1 MAAITASIAD
11 LPTFMGMSVATS
23 SLRRHISSP
32 SLDFAHWAESLIPGI
47 IKVPAN
53 ALFPRILMK
62 TIAVLTLA
70 FAFPCM
76 ALSEEIDFAHQIVP
90 LLKKQCGNCHSGT
103 QKEGGFSLNTRE
115 TLLVGGESGLA
126 VVPRQADQGELIARV
141 TTDDDFTR
149 MPPEGDPLSK
159 EQIKLLK
166 RWIESGVSWEPG
178 FTFGEKIYEP
188 PLKPRRPELPPAVA
202 GRTNP
207 IDRILDAQLAEQGRS
222 PLQPLDDEAFLR
234 RAYLDLI
241 GLLPTPDER
250 ESFVHD
256 SDSDKRAKL
265 VRELLN
271 RDVDYA
277 EHWLTFWNDL
287 LRNDYAGTGFITG
300 GRKQISSWLY
310 EALVTNKPYDQFTR
324 ELIAPPTSESAGFGQ
339 GIKWRGEVSAAQTV
353 EIQFAQNVGQSFL
366 GINLKC
372 ASCHD
377 SFIDRWK
384 LKDAYGLAAIYSNRS
399 LELHRCD
406 KPNGEMAEATWLF
419 PELGQV
425 DATAPRPER
434 LQQLADLMTHRENGR
449 FTRTIVNRLW
459 HRMMG
464 RGIVHPTD
472 AMQSPPW
479 NADLLDF
486 LAEHLVA
493 SDYDLKQTLL
503 LIATSQAY
511 QTQAESVT
519 QPADPDNY
527 QYAGPRSKRMTA
539 EQFIDCVWQVT
550 ETSPESFDAPVIR
563 GNLST
568 DAANQVAVSGQ
579 WIWSQ
584 AEVSGAAAGETITL
598 RKQFTLEETPN
609 DGFALVSC
617 DNEYTLYVNGK
628 KLASGDNWMEPDLV
642 RLTSLK
648 KGANEFLIVAKNGGS
663 GPNAAGLFFEA
674 RLADQVI
681 SSDATWQWTTQVP
694 NNAGKFKTQPDN
706 WQPAAVTKTQE
717 IWMGRLRPVM
727 AQMLAQGIDGQRY
740 MVRASLLKSD
750 FLMRSLGRPNRDQ
763 VVSVRPLELT
773 TLEAIDLSNGEALAN
788 MLRKGAQQL
797 SQREWESPQLFVSW
811 LFQFTLSR
819 EPTETELSTL
829 AEALGP
835 EMPTEAMEDVL
846 WAVFM
851 LPEFQLVH

>member
-1 MAAITASIAD
+1 MKT
-11 LPTFMGMSVATS
+11 
-23 SLRRHISSP
+23 
-32 SLDFAHWAESLIPGI
+32 
-47 IKVPAN
+47 PA
-53 ALFPRILMK
+53 FRPIFSDLMK
-62 TIAVLTLA
+62 ILLVLVLA
-70 FAFPCM
+70 FSFPWM
-76 ALSEEIDFAHQIVP
+76 ALGEEIDFAHQIAP

-115 TLLVGGESGLA
+115 TLLAGGESGL
-126 VVPRQADQGELIARV
+126 PIIPQNGELGELLARV
-141 TTDDDFTR
+141 MTNDESTR
-149 MPPEGDPLSK
+149 MPPEGAPLSVD
-159 EQIKLLK
+159 QVKLLK
-166 RWIESGVSWEPG
+166 HWLESGTTWEPG

-188 PLKPRRPELPPAVA
+188 PLRPRRPELPPPVA
-202 GRTNP
+202 GRANP
-207 IDRILDAQLAEQGRS
+207 IDRILDAQLTEQNTS
-222 PLQPLDDEAFLR
+222 PLEPLNDEAFLR
-234 RAYLDLI
+234 RVYLDLI
-241 GLLPTPDER
+241 GILPTPSER
-250 ESFVHD
+250 DAFLRDAVPDKRTKLVHD
-256 SDSDKRAKL
+256 
-265 VRELLN
+265 LLA

-324 ELIAPPTSESAGFGQ
+324 ELIAPPTPESAGFGQ
-339 GIKWRGEVSAAQTV
+339 GIQWRGEVSAAQSV

-384 LKDAYGLAAIYSNRS
+384 LKEAYGLAAIYAQRS

-406 KPNGEMAEATWLF
+406 KPIGETAKAAWLF
-419 PELGQV
+419 PELGQIDPV
-425 DATAPRPER
+425 APQPIR
-434 LQQLADLMTHRENGR
+434 LQQLAELMTHRENGR
-449 FTRTIVNRLW
+449 YTRTIVNRLW

-486 LAEHLVA
+486 LAEDLVENN
-493 SDYDLKQTLL
+493 YDLKQTLQ

-511 QTQAESVT
+511 QTQAERVAEEVEPGS
-519 QPADPDNY
+519 Y

-550 ETSPESFDAPVIR
+550 ETSPSSFDAPVIR
-563 GNLST
+563 GNVASDST
-568 DAANQVAVSGQ
+568 SRIDVAGQ
-579 WIWSQ
+579 WIWNQPDVSQ
-584 AEVSGAAAGETITL
+584 AAAGETITL
-598 RKQFTLEETPN
+598 RKQFELSELPSA
-609 DGFALVSC
+609 GFALITC
-617 DNEYTLYVNGK
+617 DNEFTLYVNGK
-628 KLASGDNWMEPDLV
+628 KLAASNNWMEPELV
-642 RLTSLK
+642 RLTSLS
-648 KGANEFLIVAKNGGS
+648 KGPNEILIIAKNAGN

-674 RLADQVI
+674 RLDDHVI
-681 SSDATWQWTTQVP
+681 ASDDTWQWTAQVP
-694 NNAGKFKTQPDN
+694 KNTGKFAKQPND
-706 WQPAAVTKTQE
+706 WQPAAVTKAQE
-717 IWMGRLRPVM
+717 VWMGRLRPIL
-727 AQMLAQGIDGQRY
+727 AQMLSQGVDGQRY

-773 TLEAIDLSNGEALAN
+773 TLEAIDLSNGEVLAN
-788 MLRKGAQQL
+788 TLRRGAKQL
-797 SQREWESPQLFVSW
+797 SQREWESPQQFVSW
-811 LFQFTLSR
+811 LYHFALSR
-819 EPTETELSTL
+819 DPSETELATL
-829 AEALGP
+829 VESLGP
-835 EMPTEAMEDVL
+835 DMPTEAIEDVL

>member
-1 MAAITASIAD
+1 M
-11 LPTFMGMSVATS
+11 
-23 SLRRHISSP
+23 
-32 SLDFAHWAESLIPGI
+32 
-47 IKVPAN
+47 N
-53 ALFPRILMK
+53 RILV
-62 TIAVLTLA
+62 IAIAL
-70 FAFPCM
+70 AFPCM
-76 ALSEEIDFAHQIVP
+76 AIGEEIDFAHQIVP
-90 LLKKQCGNCHSGT
+90 LLKQQCGKCHSGT

-115 TLLVGGESGLA
+115 SLLAGGESGSA
-126 VVPRQADQGELIARV
+126 VNPRNTDQGELIARV
-141 TTDDDFTR
+141 TTDDEFTR
-149 MPPEGDPLSK
+149 MPPEGNPLSDA
-159 EQIKLLK
+159 QIKLLK

-207 IDRILDAQLAEQGRS
+207 IDRILDAQLTQQNMALLE
-222 PLQPLDDEAFLR
+222 PLDDDTFLR

-250 ESFVHD
+250 EAFLQDASPG
-256 SDSDKRAKL
+256 KRTTL
-265 VRELLN
+265 VRELLA
-271 RDVDYA
+271 RDVDYT

-310 EALVTNKPYDQFTR
+310 EALVTNKPYDQFTK
-324 ELIAPPTSESAGFGQ
+324 ELIAPPTPDSAGFGQ
-339 GIKWRGEVSAAQTV
+339 GIQWRGEVSAAQTI

-384 LKDAYGLAAIYSNRS
+384 LKDAYGLAAIYAERS

-406 KPNGEMAEATWLF
+406 KPIGETAEAAWLF
-419 PELGQV
+419 PELGQI
-425 DATAPRPER
+425 DATAPQPKR
-434 LQQLADLMTHRENGR
+434 LQQLADLMTHRDNGR

-464 RGIVHPTD
+464 RGIIHPTD

-486 LAEHLVA
+486 LAEHLVEN
-493 SDYDLKQTLL
+493 DYDLKQTLQ

-511 QTQAESVT
+511 QTQSERVT
-519 QPADPDNY
+519 EQADPGSY

-539 EQFIDCVWQVT
+539 EQFVDCVWQVT
-550 ETSPESFDAPVIR
+550 ETSPKSIDAPVTR
-563 GNLST
+563 GS
-568 DAANQVAVSGQ
+568 VSSDSADRVMLAGQ
-579 WIWSQ
+579 WIWNQADVSQ
-584 AEVSGAAAGETITL
+584 AAAGETITL
-598 RKQFTLEETPN
+598 QRQFALAEVPS
-609 DGFALVSC
+609 DGFALVTC
-617 DNEYTLYVNGK
+617 DNEYTLYINGK
-628 KLASGDNWMEPDLV
+628 KLVSGNNWMEPDLV
-642 RLTSLK
+642 RLTNLK
-648 KGANEFLIVAKNGGS
+648 KGANEILIVAKNAGN

-674 RLADQVI
+674 RLDDQVI
-681 SSDATWQWTTQVP
+681 ASDENWQWTAHAPQTS
-694 NNAGKFKTQPDN
+694 GKFDKQPDD
-706 WQPAAVTKTQE
+706 WQPVAVVKGQE
-717 IWMGRLRPVM
+717 VWMGRLRPIM
-727 AQMLAQGIDGQRY
+727 AQMLSQAVDGQSY

-788 MLRKGAQQL
+788 MLRQGAKQL
-797 SQREWESPQLFVSW
+797 NQRDWESPQQFVTW
-811 LFQFTLSR
+811 LYRFALSR
-819 EPTETELSTL
+819 DPSEAELATL
-829 AEALGP
+829 VDSLGP
-835 EMPTEAMEDVL
+835 EMSTEAMEDVL
-846 WAVFM
+846 WVVFM

>member
-1 MAAITASIAD
+1 
-11 LPTFMGMSVATS
+11 
-23 SLRRHISSP
+23 
-32 SLDFAHWAESLIPGI
+32 
-47 IKVPAN
+47 
-53 ALFPRILMK
+53 MK
-62 TIAVLTLA
+62 TFLVIALALA
-70 FAFPCM
+70 FPLM
-76 ALSEEIDFAHQIVP
+76 ALGEEIDFAHQIVP

-115 TLLVGGESGLA
+115 TLLGGGESGEA
-126 VVPRQADQGELIARV
+126 IVPHNGEPGELLARV
-141 TTDDDFTR
+141 TTDDEFTR
-149 MPPEGDPLSK
+149 MPPEGDPLSSD
-159 EQIKLLK
+159 QIKLLK
-166 RWIESGVSWEPG
+166 RWVESGVPWEPG

-207 IDRILDAQLAEQGRS
+207 IDRILDAQLAEQKMG
-222 PLQPLDDEAFLR
+222 PLEPLNDDAYLR
-234 RAYLDLI
+234 RVYLDLI

-250 ESFVHD
+250 EAFLQD
-256 SDSDKRAKL
+256 SDPDKRTKL
-265 VRELLN
+265 VEELLA
-271 RDVDYA
+271 RDVEYA

-300 GRKQISSWLY
+300 GRRQISSWLY
-310 EALVTNKPYDQFTR
+310 EALVTNKPYDQFVR
-324 ELIAPPTSESAGFGQ
+324 ELIAPPTPESAGFGQ
-339 GIKWRGEVSAAQTV
+339 GIKWRGEVSAGQTV

-384 LKDAYGLAAIYSNRS
+384 LQDAYGLAAIYAERS
-399 LELHRCD
+399 MELHRCD
-406 KPNGEMAEATWLF
+406 KPIGKTAEAAWLF
-419 PELGQV
+419 PELGQI
-425 DATAPRPER
+425 DPNAPQPKR

-486 LAEHLVA
+486 LAEHLA
-493 SDYDLKQTLL
+493 ENNYDLKQTLQ

-511 QTQAESVT
+511 QTQAERVSDQT
-519 QPADPDNY
+519 EPGSY

-539 EQFIDCVWQVT
+539 EQFVDCVWQVT
-550 ETSPESFDAPVIR
+550 DTSPNKFDAPVIR

-568 DAANQVAVSGQ
+568 GSSSKVEVAGQ
-579 WIWSQ
+579 WIWNQTDVSQ
-584 AEVSGAAAGETITL
+584 AAAGETITL
-598 RKQFTLEETPN
+598 RKQFDLAEVPS
-609 DGFALVSC
+609 DGFALVTC

-628 KLASGDNWMEPDLV
+628 KLAAGNNWMEPDLV
-642 RLTSLK
+642 RLGSLK
-648 KGANEFLIVAKNGGS
+648 QGANEVLIVAKNAGS

-674 RLADQVI
+674 RLADTIV
-681 SSDATWQWTTQVP
+681 SSDDTWQWTAQVP
-694 NNAGKFKTQPDN
+694 NGSGKFKKQPED
-706 WQPAAVTKTQE
+706 WQPAAVVKGQE
-717 IWMGRLRPVM
+717 VWMGRLRPVM
-727 AQMLAQGIDGQRY
+727 AQMLSQGIDGQRY

-763 VVSVRPLELT
+763 VVSVRPMELT
-773 TLEAIDLSNGEALAN
+773 TLEAIDLSNGDTLAN
-788 MLRKGAQQL
+788 ALRQGAKQL
-797 SQREWESPQLFVSW
+797 NQREWESPQEFVTW
-811 LFQFTLSR
+811 LYHFALSR
-819 EPTETELSTL
+819 DPTPAERTTL
-829 AEALGP
+829 VDSLGP
-835 EMPTEAMEDVL
+835 EMPTEAIEDVL

>member
-1 MAAITASIAD
+1 
-11 LPTFMGMSVATS
+11 
-23 SLRRHISSP
+23 
-32 SLDFAHWAESLIPGI
+32 
-47 IKVPAN
+47 
-53 ALFPRILMK
+53 MK
-62 TIAVLTLA
+62 TFLVIALALA
-70 FAFPCM
+70 FPLM
-76 ALSEEIDFAHQIVP
+76 ALGEEIDFAHQIVP

-115 TLLVGGESGLA
+115 TLLGGGESGEA
-126 VVPRQADQGELIARV
+126 IVPHNGEPGELLARV
-141 TTDDDFTR
+141 TTDDEFTR
-149 MPPEGDPLSK
+149 MPPEGDPLSSD
-159 EQIKLLK
+159 QIKLLK
-166 RWIESGVSWEPG
+166 RWVESGVPWEPG

-207 IDRILDAQLAEQGRS
+207 IDRILDAQLAEQKMG
-222 PLQPLDDEAFLR
+222 PLEPLNDDAYLR
-234 RAYLDLI
+234 RVYLDLI

-250 ESFVHD
+250 EAFLQD
-256 SDSDKRAKL
+256 SDPDKRTKL
-265 VRELLN
+265 VEELLA
-271 RDVDYA
+271 RDVEYA

-300 GRKQISSWLY
+300 GRRQISSWLY
-310 EALVTNKPYDQFTR
+310 EALVTNKPYDQFVR
-324 ELIAPPTSESAGFGQ
+324 ELIAPPTPESAGFGQ
-339 GIKWRGEVSAAQTV
+339 GIKWRGEVSAGQTV

-384 LKDAYGLAAIYSNRS
+384 LQDAYGLAAIYAERS
-399 LELHRCD
+399 MELHRCD
-406 KPNGEMAEATWLF
+406 KPIGKTAEAAWLF
-419 PELGQV
+419 PELGQI
-425 DATAPRPER
+425 DPSAPQPKR

-486 LAEHLVA
+486 LAEHLA
-493 SDYDLKQTLL
+493 ENNYDLKQTLQ

-511 QTQAESVT
+511 QTQAERVSDQT
-519 QPADPDNY
+519 KPGSY

-539 EQFIDCVWQVT
+539 EQFVDCVWQVT
-550 ETSPESFDAPVIR
+550 DTSPNKFDAPVIR

-568 DAANQVAVSGQ
+568 GSSSKVEVAGQ
-579 WIWSQ
+579 WIWNQTDVSQ
-584 AEVSGAAAGETITL
+584 AAAGETITL
-598 RKQFTLEETPN
+598 RKQFELAEVPS
-609 DGFALVSC
+609 DGFALVTC

-628 KLASGDNWMEPDLV
+628 KLAAGNNWMEPDLV
-642 RLTSLK
+642 RLSSLK
-648 KGANEFLIVAKNGGS
+648 QGANEILIVAKNAGN

-674 RLADQVI
+674 RLADTIV
-681 SSDATWQWTTQVP
+681 SSDDTWQWTAQVP
-694 NNAGKFKTQPDN
+694 NGSGKFKKQPED
-706 WQPAAVTKTQE
+706 WQPAAVVKGQE
-717 IWMGRLRPVM
+717 VWMGRLRPVM
-727 AQMLAQGIDGQRY
+727 AQMLSQGIDGQRY

-763 VVSVRPLELT
+763 VVSVRPMELT
-773 TLEAIDLSNGEALAN
+773 TLEAIDLSNGETLAN
-788 MLRKGAQQL
+788 ALRQGAKQL
-797 SQREWESPQLFVSW
+797 NQREWESPQEFVTW
-811 LFQFTLSR
+811 LYHFALSR
-819 EPTETELSTL
+819 DPTPAERTTL
-829 AEALGP
+829 VDSLGP
-835 EMPTEAMEDVL
+835 EMPTEAIEDVL